1 MNQNQKQGFKHK
13 AHGPKSAQ
21 QRFQSGPLT
30 GIEKCECKHPFWN
43 FYCVFRSFK
52 TFLTYKEL
60 PCGHSQQSKI
70 IKKSK
75 VRWAKN
81 YRKIPVFSLYIVI
94 FTVSQKKFQPYNYRT
109 VW

>member
-1 MNQNQKQGFKHK
+1 MNQNQKQGVKHK

-30 GIEKCECKHPFWN
+30 GMEKCEGNHTFWN

-52 TFLTYKEL
+52 TFLTYKKL

-75 VRWAKN
+75 VR
-81 YRKIPVFSLYIVI
+81 
-94 FTVSQKKFQPYNYRT
+94 
-109 VW
+109 